1 MTELRFAKLHTD
13 AKIPTKEAENAGYDV
28 YAAFDNEHIIIA
40 PGDTVM
46 VPTGICSA
54 FSQDYVMILKER
66 GSTGTKGMGQRSG
79 VIDSGYRGQW
89 FVPITNHNTDKTI
102 VISREPIHDDNVI
115 YYPYSKAICQAIL
128 LPVPETCVV
137 ECTPDEIMAVES
149 KRGSGALGSSGK

>member
-1 MTELRFAKLHTD
+1 MTELRFAKLHAD
-13 AKIPTKEAENAGYDV
+13 AKIPTKEAENAGYDI

-54 FSQDYVMILKER
+54 FSRDYVMILKER
-66 GSTGTKGMGQRSG
+66 GSTGIRGMGQRSG

-89 FVPITNHNTDKTI
+89 FVPITNHNANKMI
-102 VISREPIHDDNVI
+102 VISREPIYDDNVI

-128 LPVPETCVV
+128 LPVPETCIV
-137 ECTPDEIMAVES
+137 ECTPDEIAAVES
-149 KRGSGALGSSGK
+149 SRGTGALGSSGK